1 MSFLFM
7 KKEEKGNKNDYK
19 NIYGKMGVQTLR
31 QSSDCLLFLLKVCR
45 VRTVKPIQKD
55 KKLKSSN
62 FAKLLCFRNVNIERL
77 KE

>member
-45 VRTVKPIQKD
+45 VR
-55 KKLKSSN
+55 L
-62 FAKLLCFRNVNIERL
+62 
-77 KE
+77 

>member
-31 QSSDCLLFLLKVCR
+31 QSSDCLFIFIKGLSCL
-45 VRTVKPIQKD
+45 TVNPIQKD
-55 KKLKSSN
+55 
-62 FAKLLCFRNVNIERL
+62 
-77 KE
+77 